1 MEKTFKAVQ
10 LTHNH
15 RSLLQNIEVHVLIV
29 RLETIFPI
37 NSLLACTSKDS
48 RLSMSTE
55 NDRHKVFMHVY
66 LIIDDRFF
74 WIWGIQNSIRK
85 IILVQSWQIGCLA
98 PRWRPLAGIPAVTLL
113 RDRHELNW
121 IV

>member
-1 MEKTFKAVQ
+1 MEKTFKAAQ

-74 WIWGIQNSIRK
+74 FLDMGNPK
-85 IILVQSWQIGCLA
+85 LHNKNHIGTSMADWLPGASVAASCRN
-98 PRWRPLAGIPAVTLL
+98 PGRHPA
-113 RDRHELNW
+113 
-121 IV
+121 